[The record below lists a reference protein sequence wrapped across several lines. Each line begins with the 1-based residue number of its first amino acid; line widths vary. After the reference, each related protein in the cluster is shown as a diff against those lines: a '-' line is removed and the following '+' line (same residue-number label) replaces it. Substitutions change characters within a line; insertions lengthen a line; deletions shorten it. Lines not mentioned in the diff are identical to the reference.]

1 MHTKKSEIEL
11 FFDIML
17 FVVGLVFISFF
28 YMNNILLTVLL
39 LLLLVFGLKFWYK
52 KHDIYFFVF
61 GAIIGLIA
69 EVVAVHFGAW
79 QYTNPSILRV
89 PIWLP
94 IAWGFVVVLIKRI
107 TEIFVEIRSK

>member
-89 PIWLP
+89 PI
-94 IAWGFVVVLIKRI
+94 
-107 TEIFVEIRSK
+107 

>member
-1 MHTKKSEIEL
+1 VNRSIKVIP
-11 FFDIML
+11 I
-17 FVVGLVFISFF
+17 
-28 YMNNILLTVLL
+28 NILCFLFIVIEW
-39 LLLLVFGLKFWYK
+39 GAP
-52 KHDIYFFVF
+52 HFFVF

-79 QYTNPSILRV
+79 QYTNPSLLRV

-107 TEIFVEIRSK
+107 TEIFVVYPQFH